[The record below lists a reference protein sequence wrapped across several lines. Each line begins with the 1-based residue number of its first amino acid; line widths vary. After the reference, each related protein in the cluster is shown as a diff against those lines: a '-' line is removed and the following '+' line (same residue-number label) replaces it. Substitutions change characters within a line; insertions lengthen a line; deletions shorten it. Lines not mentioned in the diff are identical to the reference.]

1 MNKVKS
7 PLSDDARKVTGD
19 ALQDALVDL
28 IDLGLVAKQAHWN
41 LTGRNFRSVHL
52 ELDKVVEIARNHA
65 DVVAERAV
73 AIGVN
78 PDGRVRTVADSSRLG
93 QLEAG
98 HLQDDKVIAAMTDLL
113 AEITQR
119 FRAHIDAT
127 DDADLVSQDLL
138 IAATRD
144 LEEQHWMFEVQRH

>member
-52 ELDKVVEIARNHA
+52 ELDNVVEIARNHA

-98 HLQDDKVIAAMTDLL
+98 YLQDDKVIAAMTDLL
-113 AEITQR
+113 AEIVQR

-144 LEEQHWMFEVQRH
+144 LEQQHWMFEVQRH

>member
-98 HLQDDKVIAAMTDLL
+98 YLQDDKVIAAMTDLL
-113 AEITQR
+113 AEIIRR
-119 FRAHIDAT
+119 FRAHIEAT
-127 DDADLVSQDLL
+127 DETDLVSQDLL
-138 IAATRD
+138 IAATRE

>member
-19 ALQDALVDL
+19 ALQEALVDL

-98 HLQDDKVIAAMTDLL
+98 YLQDDKVIAAMTDLL
-113 AEITQR
+113 AEIARR
-119 FRAHIDAT
+119 FRAHIEATDAT
-127 DDADLVSQDLL
+127 DLVSQDLL

>member
-78 PDGRVRTVADSSRLG
+78 PDGRVRTVADASRLG

-98 HLQDDKVIAAMTDLL
+98 YLQDDKVIAAMTDLL
-113 AEITQR
+113 AEIVQR

>member
-52 ELDKVVEIARNHA
+52 ELDKVVEIARNHT

-78 PDGRVRTVADSSRLG
+78 PDGRVRTVADSTRLG
-93 QLEAG
+93 QLDAG
-98 HLQDDKVIAAMTDLL
+98 YLQDDKVVAAMTDLL
-113 AEITQR
+113 AEVVQR
-119 FRAHIDAT
+119 FRAHIAAT
-127 DDADLVSQDLL
+127 DDTDLVSQDLL

>member
-52 ELDKVVEIARNHA
+52 ELDKVVEIARNHT

-78 PDGRVRTVADSSRLG
+78 PDGRVRTVADSTRLG
-93 QLEAG
+93 QLDAG
-98 HLQDDKVIAAMTDLL
+98 YLQDDKVVAAMTDLL
-113 AEITQR
+113 AEVVQR
-119 FRAHIDAT
+119 FRAHIAAT
-127 DDADLVSQDLL
+127 DDTDLVSQDLL
-138 IAATRD
+138 IAAARD
-144 LEEQHWMFEVQRH
+144 LDKQHWMFAVQR

>member
-7 PLSDDARKVTGD
+7 PLTEDARKVTGD
-19 ALQDALVDL
+19 ALQHALVDL

-52 ELDKVVEIARNHA
+52 ELDKVVEIARNHT
-65 DVVAERAV
+65 DVIAERAV

-78 PDGRVRTVADSSRLG
+78 PDGRVRTVADSSELN
-93 QLEAG
+93 QLDAG
-98 HLQDDKVIAAMTDLL
+98 YLQDDKVVAAMTDLL
-113 AEITQR
+113 AEIVRR
-119 FRAHIDAT
+119 FRAHIDVT
-127 DDADLVSQDLL
+127 DGTDLVTQDLL